1 MSETRVS
8 AGLVAALFSAGTLV
22 GIVLTH
28 CSDPPPP
35 NTAAACQ
42 GLVWSSWIAEQQ
54 AVGLRAPV
62 LVSSARQLVSDIRR
76 CNGLSTTFIDD
87 PVVTDPFS
95 IGGDSPSDAG
105 IYRSR

>member
-1 MSETRVS
+1 MSELRVS
-8 AGLVAALFSAGTLV
+8 AGLVAVLFSAGAAA

-76 CNGLSTTFIDD
+76 CNGLPTTFVDD
-87 PVVTDPFS
+87 AANADPFG
-95 IGGDSPSDAG
+95 IGGEPPSDAG
-105 IYRSR
+105 IYRSL

>member
-1 MSETRVS
+1 MSETRIGAGIVS
-8 AGLVAALFSAGTLV
+8 AIFSGGAAV

-54 AVGLRAPV
+54 TMGLRAPV
-62 LVSSARQLVSDIRR
+62 LTSSARQLVRDIRR
-76 CNGLSTTFIDD
+76 CNGLDTTFIDD
-87 PVVTDPFS
+87 ALGTDPFG
-95 IGGDSPSDAG
+95 IGGDAPPDGG
-105 IYRSR
+105 IYRSH